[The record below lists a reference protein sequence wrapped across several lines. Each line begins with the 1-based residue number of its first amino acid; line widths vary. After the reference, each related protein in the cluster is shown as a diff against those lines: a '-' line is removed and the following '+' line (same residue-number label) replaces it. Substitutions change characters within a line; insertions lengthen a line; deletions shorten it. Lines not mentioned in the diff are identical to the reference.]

1 MEFHQSHR
9 LLLSNFMAVTRKF
22 LTQVVEVVVLPRE
35 LHLPYACHQFIV
47 RFFRKGKWRIL
58 AANEE
63 EKYRLGNE
71 GKKNRKYKSFIKAT
85 VFSYPILWQ

>member
-1 MEFHQSHR
+1 M
-9 LLLSNFMAVTRKF
+9 
-22 LTQVVEVVVLPRE
+22 TQVVEVVVLPRE

-71 GKKNRKYKSFIKAT
+71 GKKNRKYKKRRSKTPPSLHIRGNEEDT
-85 VFSYPILWQ
+85 PLGSVIL